1 MESSW
6 IEVDSLN
13 EFLSAIG
20 RCPRVSP
27 AEEIALAKRIE
38 RGDTVARERM
48 IEANLRLVVTIAK
61 DFRNQGVPF
70 LDLIQEGV
78 LGLIR
83 AVDKFDWRLGNRFST
98 YAGWWIQQSIRH
110 AVRTSAGTI
119 RVPIRIATRARM
131 VEHVESRLVAEL
143 ERKPTDEEL
152 AAAAGLTPA
161 ELDTAREAALSLG
174 TVSLEDGER
183 AIGDTVADDGSPDP
197 AAFSDDEPAGAVA
210 AAVAELPER
219 ARRVLELRYGLD
231 GGGERSF
238 EAIAQELG
246 VSAQRV
252 REIEYGA
259 VTQLR
264 RSRHIDE
271 LDGVAA

>member
-6 IEVDSLN
+6 MEVDSLN

-20 RCPRVSP
+20 RCPRVTP

-38 RGDTVARERM
+38 RGDRAARERM

-61 DFRNQGVPF
+61 DFRNQGTPF

-119 RVPIRIATRARM
+119 RIPVRVATRARM
-131 VEHVESRLVAEL
+131 VEHVSIKLAGEL
-143 ERKPTDEEL
+143 GREPSDEEL
-152 AAAAGLTPA
+152 AGAAGLSLA
-161 ELDTAREAALSLG
+161 ELRTARAAAASLA
-174 TVSLEDGER
+174 TISLDDSDR
-183 AIGDTVADDGSPDP
+183 HVGDTIADEASPDP
-197 AAFSDDEPAGAVA
+197 AAAQADDDDGALG

-231 GGGERSF
+231 GDGERSF
-238 EAIAQELG
+238 EAIAAELG
-246 VSAQRV
+246 VSAQRI
-252 REIEYGA
+252 REIESRA
-259 VTQLR
+259 VALLR
-264 RSRHIDE
+264 RSVS
-271 LDGVAA
+271 LDDIGGLAA